1 MWSLFNRTLRR
12 RSSAARAAETQSSEA
27 DAWKEATRRR
37 EFESMRAPARETD
50 RTLAMETRLWMLRL
64 PPKLRPTA
72 LAESFP
78 RVVNRIARDWSDN
91 FMLEV
96 CFEDLMVDRRGGRR
110 GFPKPALREI
120 KRLHHFNLRHRQLI
134 EQRMLRTAQQPPDPA
149 PGVPVLDDTMM
160 IEWEPTETIVVSNPS
175 ARR

>member
-12 RSSAARAAETQSSEA
+12 RSSAAREPESKTSEA
-27 DAWKEATRRR
+27 DAWMQATRRR
-37 EFESMRAPARETD
+37 EFESMRAPARDSD
-50 RTLAMETRLWMLRL
+50 RTLAMETRLWLLRL
-64 PPKLRPTA
+64 PPKLRPTT
-72 LAESFP
+72 LADSYP

-110 GFPKPALREI
+110 GFPKMALQEI
-120 KRLHHFNLRHRQLI
+120 KRLHHFNMRHRHLI
-134 EQRMLRTAQQPPDPA
+134 EQRMLRESRRQPDPD
-149 PGVPVLDDTMM
+149 PGLPVLDDTMM
-160 IEWEPTETIVVSNPS
+160 IEWEPTETIVVSNPN

>member
-1 MWSLFNRTLRR
+1 V
-12 RSSAARAAETQSSEA
+12 A
-27 DAWKEATRRR
+27 
-37 EFESMRAPARETD
+37 
-50 RTLAMETRLWMLRL
+50 
-64 PPKLRPTA
+64 
-72 LAESFP
+72 
-78 RVVNRIARDWSDN
+78 NRIARDWSDN

-134 EQRMLRTAQQPPDPA
+134 EQRMLRAARQHSEPK
-149 PGVPVLDDTMM
+149 PGLPVLDDTMM
-160 IEWEPTETIVVSNPS
+160 IDWEPTETIVVSNRI